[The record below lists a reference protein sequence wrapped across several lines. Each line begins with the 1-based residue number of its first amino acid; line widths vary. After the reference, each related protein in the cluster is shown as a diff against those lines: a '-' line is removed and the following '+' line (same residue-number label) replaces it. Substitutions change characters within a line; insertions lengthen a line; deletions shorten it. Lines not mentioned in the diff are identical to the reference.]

1 MSNNT
6 ATAPKLY
13 ELNDEFS
20 HLAAEHLE
28 LVEEI
33 EERGGEA
40 TDEELYRIHDIENR
54 LNEICLQSDLKILD
68 IARMCAEREVEI
80 ARLKAEEERI
90 RIFAESAARRRKHME
105 RSNEFFEK
113 YSLHAM
119 HIQGKREVTDGVN
132 TLKIRESKR
141 VEVTNIQDIPV
152 KFLRGVNVF
161 FGDQT
166 PDADKETVF
175 DTLNELNRSATS
187 IKMVDKAKAK
197 KALKDSDIQGLEL
210 KSHETLKFS

>member
-20 HLAAEHLE
+20 QLATEHLE

-33 EERGGEA
+33 EQRGGEA
-40 TDEELYRIHDIENR
+40 TDEDLYRIHDIENR
-54 LNEICLQSDLKILD
+54 LNEICLHSDLKLLN

-105 RSNEFFEK
+105 RSNDHGYACK
-113 YSLHAM
+113 TSLP
-119 HIQGKREVTDGVN
+119 G
-132 TLKIRESKR
+132 
-141 VEVTNIQDIPV
+141 P
-152 KFLRGVNVF
+152 
-161 FGDQT
+161 
-166 PDADKETVF
+166 
-175 DTLNELNRSATS
+175 
-187 IKMVDKAKAK
+187 
-197 KALKDSDIQGLEL
+197 
-210 KSHETLKFS
+210 

>member
-13 ELNDEFS
+13 ELNDEFTQ
-20 HLAAEHLE
+20 LAAEHLE
-28 LVEEI
+28 LIEEI
-33 EERGGEA
+33 EQRGGEA
-40 TDEELYRIHDIENR
+40 TDEEIYRIHDIENR

-90 RIFAESAARRRKHME
+90 RTFAESAARRRNQLE

-113 YSLHAM
+113 YCLHAM
-119 HIQGKREVTDGVN
+119 HIQNKREVTDGVN

-141 VEVTNIQDIPV
+141 VEVTDINQIPV
-152 KFLRGVNVF
+152 QFLRGVNVSF
-161 FGDQT
+161 SDDT

-175 DTLNELNRSATS
+175 AVLDKLKGTPTN
-187 IKMVDKAKAK
+187 IKLVDKVRAK
-197 KALKDSDIQGLEL
+197 KVLKDSEIPGLEL
-210 KSHETLKFS
+210 ETHQTLKFS

>member
-20 HLAAEHLE
+20 QLAAEHLE

-33 EERGGEA
+33 EQRGGEA
-40 TDEELYRIHDIENR
+40 TDEDLYRIHDIENR

-90 RIFAESAARRRKHME
+90 RIFVESAARRRKHLE

-113 YSLHAM
+113 YCLHAM
-119 HIQGKREVTDGVN
+119 RIQGKREVTDGVN

-141 VEVTNIQDIPV
+141 VEVTNIHEIPV
-152 KFLRGVNVF
+152 KFLRGVNVS
-161 FGDQT
+161 FGDRT

-175 DTLNELNRSATS
+175 SALNELRGGPTT
-187 IKMVDKAKAK
+187 IKVADKVKAK
-197 KALKDSDIQGLEL
+197 KALKDAEIPGLEL